1 MQFHFVKLTHTGT
14 YLTMVDPKEK
24 PRFVCFAEKATADK
38 YVNYASEFRAKTRIW
53 PCLDMS
59 RDTRKLEMATEVS
72 VPYGRPEQIK
82 RYLELESF
90 DFGSLDK
97 IATRTNVSY
106 FCVTEFDVVYNNA
119 NSETMNLSGREM
131 DGEANPGEYTEWLTS
146 LKTK

>member
-24 PRFVCFAEKATADK
+24 PRFVCFAEKGTADK
-38 YVNYASEFRAKTRIW
+38 FGNYASEFRAKTRIW
-53 PCLDMS
+53 PSLDMS
-59 RDTRKLEMATEVS
+59 RDTRKLEMAPEVS

-82 RYLELESF
+82 RFLELETF

-97 IATRTNVSY
+97 IATRTNISY
-106 FCVTEFDVVYNNA
+106 FCITDFNVVYNNA

-146 LKTK
+146 LKTS